1 MSTTS
6 YSSGKPITLNSE
18 VYIEDPFVTSGLIA
32 IEVLTG
38 KPYEK
43 CSREDLES
51 LVEQIVPHY
60 LTKSFQ
66 RELYSLFPNGTY
78 VNPSI
83 KDKKGK
89 STEFLI
95 NLISS
100 RDNDVP
106 KSETCQLCGR
116 PAKSKPYAKDI
127 IPLVGSGKS
136 VNFFP
141 SLQAGIYVCPR
152 CILAIHIAPITL
164 CKIGGKPAL
173 VSSSDYD
180 LLQYYVKEAISE
192 LHKKIAANSLIN
204 GETSAILDYGYRS
217 PANAIFNLAY
227 KFGTEYVDK
236 DQCNKRSRN
245 ETIVV
250 YRIDNY
256 LQGGKGVTIYKLPS
270 GTFSFIA
277 KLMHGHSKKNW
288 FSFIGRHYEGKHKKD
303 EDIKKIGWNRIHN
316 KLLNGESILREF
328 RNDWMKQIK
337 NANSEKNKDITIEPV
352 SYRVIETYMHEV
364 RAMHKER
371 LEKIKTF
378 ADSISDII
386 EPSPK
391 KRINGLIS
399 AKTVEEFRN
408 QLRLIMADAQKSESK
423 KPLIGFD
430 DFTMILIPGDYRGWT
445 EIRDLIIIRIYE
457 NLHDVLAVENEDED
471 IS

>member
-1 MSTTS
+1 MLTTS
-6 YSSGKPITLNSE
+6 YCSGESITSNSE

-32 IEVLTG
+32 IEALTG
-38 KPYEK
+38 KLYEE
-43 CSREDLES
+43 CSREDLEKHATQ
-51 LVEQIVPHY
+51 LVSWY

-100 RDNDVP
+100 RDKGVP
-106 KSETCQLCGR
+106 KSEICQLCGR
-116 PAKSKPYAKDI
+116 PAKSEPYAKDT

-141 SLQAGIYVCPR
+141 SLQAGIHVCPR
-152 CILAIHIAPITL
+152 CVLAIHTAPITF

-180 LLQYYVKEAISE
+180 LLKYYAKEAVSE
-192 LHKKIAANSLIN
+192 LNSKIAANALID
-204 GETSAILDYGYRS
+204 GETSAILDYDYRS

-236 DQCNKRSRN
+236 DQCNKRARN

-256 LQGGKGVTIYKLPS
+256 LQGGKGVTVYKLPS

-277 KLMHGHSKKNW
+277 SLMHDRATKKKW
-288 FSFIGRHYEGKHKKD
+288 FSFIGRYYEGKTKTD
-303 EDIKKIGWNRIHN
+303 EDIRKVGWNRIHN
-316 KLLNGESILREF
+316 KLLNGESIIREF
-328 RNDWMKQIK
+328 REDRMRHLKSIN
-337 NANSEKNKDITIEPV
+337 NEKSQGIIIEPLP
-352 SYRVIETYMHEV
+352 YRVIEAYMHEV

-408 QLRLIMADAQKSESK
+408 QLRLIMADAQKSGAKE
-423 KPLIGFD
+423 PLISFD
-430 DFTMILIPGDYRGWT
+430 DFAKVLIPGDYRGWT

-457 NLHDVLAVENEDED
+457 NLHDVLAIDDESED
-471 IS
+471 I